1 MPKVVREDIDNLNAV
16 LTVTL
21 EKSDYESKY
30 NAELSKYRKQGQMKG
45 FRKGKTPLSVIK
57 KMYGKAILA
66 DAVNEKLQSTL
77 YEYLTEEDISIL
89 GQPIPSDSQ
98 EPIDFDTK
106 ELIDF
111 VFKFDLG
118 IAPEFEVQGLDGSF
132 EKLAIEVADEMI
144 AEDLES
150 LRKRLGERIHPEDD
164 IQDNDIIKFSAKEK
178 GKEEGLE
185 TEFSILM
192 SSITEAAQKQLL
204 PLKKGDSIDLNVFEL
219 EVDKDEK
226 HVRKYLLNLKEEDE
240 QEVNAEFECT
250 IIEVSR
256 VAPAELNQAF
266 FDQAFGEGEVSS
278 EEEVKEKITA
288 GINSY
293 YDTQAEALLSRD
305 IQEKLIE
312 ANELD
317 LPNEFL
323 KRWMKAS
330 NEGVSEEVIEK
341 EYPNFSKNLQ
351 WSLIRSKL
359 AKQHEVKVEEDDVM
373 DYFRNSI
380 RNYFSGQGM
389 MAGIEQIV
397 DSTAM
402 RMMEDEEQ
410 YERAYGE
417 VMTDKLFKA
426 LSAAVSVEKKVVSK
440 EDFEKEVADAR
451 AAAAA
456 AQAANAL
463 AETEEE

>member
-77 YEYLTEEDISIL
+77 YEYLTEGDISIL

-118 IAPEFEVQGLDGSF
+118 IAPEFEVKGLDDSF
-132 EKLAIEVADEMI
+132 EKLAVEVADEMI

-178 GKEEGLE
+178 GTEEGLE

-219 EVDKDEK
+219 EVDRNEEY
-226 HVRKYLLNLKEEDE
+226 VRKYLLNLKDDDE
-240 QEVNAEFECT
+240 REVNADFECT

-256 VAPAELNQAF
+256 VAPAELNQDF

-278 EEEVKEKITA
+278 EEEAREKIKE

-312 ANELD
+312 ANELE

-359 AKQHEVKVEEDDVM
+359 AKEHEVKVEEGDVM

-410 YERAYGE
+410 YERAYSE

-426 LSAAVSVEKKVVSK
+426 LSAAVSVEKKVISK

-463 AETEEE
+463 AGAEEE